1 MADWGY
7 NERIVACGEVRS
19 VVISNQ
25 QCDAKHFETFVAA
38 RSVTLQ
44 HRLYYCYIR
53 LSPRS
58 IRKTA

>member
-25 QCDAKHFETFVAA
+25 QYDAKYLETFATA
-38 RSVTLQ
+38 RSAALS
-44 HRLYYCYIR
+44 HRLCECYIR
-53 LSPRS
+53 LSPRPIES
-58 IRKTA
+58 